1 MQKDIIL
8 ITTKNVKTGVKRV
21 ENELV
26 EEWERMGC
34 TVSKVTQR
42 GEILYDSFAE
52 NNVNNLQKGSK
63 KSITK
68 YYYRF
73 FALRRMFKAHNG
85 ASVVALALP
94 ADCFAG
100 LLSIFTRKR
109 VIVSERNDPRQYPNS
124 KMYRILRDFCF
135 CLADTCIFQTN
146 DAMRCFNKRVQK
158 KGVVIPNPINQ
169 ELEKFEWKRNNN
181 NVIAVGRLNTQK
193 NYPMLLRAFS
203 IFSSCHPEYKLE
215 IYGDGA
221 LEEELKKQCADLKIE
236 SKVYFKGFVSNIFPI
251 MAESA
256 MYVSSSNYEGISNAM
271 LEALAIGI
279 PTICTDCPV
288 GGSREMIENGEN
300 GFLIPAGNAEKL
312 ANAMCTIAKD
322 DKLAKSLSVN
332 SQKIKQ
338 KYPLNTI
345 AMKWLEC
352 M

>member
-236 SKVYFKGFVSNIFPI
+236 SKVYFKGFVSKRKGTEQRRQRINREIQHCDRRQHDLHQDPENETDPEC
-251 MAESA
+251 AEFS
-256 MYVSSSNYEGISNAM
+256 
-271 LEALAIGI
+271 
-279 PTICTDCPV
+279 V
-288 GGSREMIENGEN
+288 GNCN
-300 GFLIPAGNAEKL
+300 DADH
-312 ANAMCTIAKD
+312 C
-322 DKLAKSLSVN
+322 
-332 SQKIKQ
+332 IKQ
-338 KYPLNTI
+338 IRCDAEDLHI
-345 AMKWLEC
+345 RHDADLV
-352 M
+352 